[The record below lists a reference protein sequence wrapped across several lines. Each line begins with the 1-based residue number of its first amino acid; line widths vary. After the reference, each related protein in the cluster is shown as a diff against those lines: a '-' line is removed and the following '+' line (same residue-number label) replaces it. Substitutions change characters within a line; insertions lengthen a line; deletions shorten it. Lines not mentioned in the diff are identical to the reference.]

1 MRDRGARERLRISG
15 ARSGRQNE
23 WTPERASCAARER
36 APRMTRSSALEALA
50 ASAAFETP
58 ARAVQTARGTSVLE
72 MVRRD
77 EVDDDGSTGTRDAR
91 EALARER
98 AARVSSVRA
107 SSSSD
112 DTETATREEEEEE
125 TAFEKIRRRRSR
137 ATSRDD
143 ALPYSEEDARLLRAS
158 LMRWVRRLGGVVSS
172 RHARG
177 DLETAF
183 ADGVSLCDLVEK
195 MDGAPVLGVF
205 RSPKTEATRESNRRK
220 AVERLLRMRNMSRRF
235 LTTTSGSLDI
245 VGVLED
251 CRVFMDGLPP
261 RPKKPWD
268 ARKPYIPDVDGYGAP
283 DFDGARRR
291 NANETFE
298 SAIEARTFEDARAET
313 TSFRVKISSV
323 SIAPSSAPTAR
334 PRPRRRQTR
343 THTMAKSDT
352 LPPSAHELAIDP
364 EDAADHVRWLARR
377 KFWPRDVSAAVAD
390 FPTTRTVDVFT
401 DVFHRGVILCDIV
414 ERHYRVTLPGVT
426 RRDPSRA
433 AALHNVSVALR
444 ELRRDVRVST
454 CHLWSERAIARG
466 DPSACSCILWD
477 VRARVG
483 SR

>member
-1 MRDRGARERLRISG
+1 MRRAR
-15 ARSGRQNE
+15 A
-23 WTPERASCAARER
+23 PAAR
-36 APRMTRSSALEALA
+36 AMTRSSALETLA

-58 ARAVQTARGTSVLE
+58 ARAVQTARGTSVAREL
-72 MVRRD
+72 VRRN
-77 EVDDDGSTGTRDAR
+77 EVDDDGSTATRDAR
-91 EALARER
+91 EASARER
-98 AARVSSVRA
+98 AARASFVRA

-112 DTETATREEEEEE
+112 DTETAVREDEEEE
-125 TAFEKIRRRRSR
+125 TALESIRRRRRRR
-137 ATSRDD
+137 APRDG
-143 ALPYSEEDARLLRAS
+143 ALPYSEEDARLLRTS

-177 DLETAF
+177 DVETAF

-195 MDGAPVLGVF
+195 MDGSPVLGVF
-205 RSPKTEATRESNRRK
+205 RSPKTEATREANRRK
-220 AVERLLRMRNMSRRF
+220 AVERLLRMRNMSRRS
-235 LTTTSGSLDI
+235 TTTTGSLDI

-291 NANETFE
+291 DANNEPFA
-298 SAIEARTFEDARAET
+298 SAVEARTFEDARAET
-313 TSFRVKISSV
+313 TSFRVKISSARA
-323 SIAPSSAPTAR
+323 SERSSSAPTAR
-334 PRPRRRQTR
+334 PRPRRRQTQ
-343 THTMAKSDT
+343 TQTMAKLDT
-352 LPPSAHELAIDP
+352 LPPPSAHEIAVDP
-364 EDAADHVRWLARR
+364 EDAADHVRWLARK

-414 ERHYRVTLPGVT
+414 ERLYRVTLPGVT

-454 CHLWSERAIARG
+454 RHLWSERAIARG

-483 SR
+483 CR